1 MPAYQGKITV
11 FALYL
16 VMTLTNCLNITSI
29 CNPLHKKLTNTKIV
43 TIVSIQWDIQL
54 CWGFDSGLVSI
65 YISETSAVFRQ
76 AVILSS
82 DWSRQ
87 WRVYKENVLLK
98 NVIESSLAYG
108 ILTESTCRLLM

>member
-1 MPAYQGKITV
+1 
-11 FALYL
+11 
-16 VMTLTNCLNITSI
+16 MTLKRCLNITSI
-29 CNPLHKKLTNTKIV
+29 FNPLHRKQTNKKTVNIV
-43 TIVSIQWDIQL
+43 PIQWDIQL
-54 CWGFDSGLVSI
+54 CWGFDSGLVNI

-98 NVIESSLAYG
+98 NVIESSL
-108 ILTESTCRLLM
+108 T